1 MKLNIEHKILIPF
14 VILFFISM
22 TVLLATSFVNDYNFI
37 IDNQFRYMDERISE
51 LQRSLDYKIEDNT
64 ISVLTEE
71 EVIREMKAVDIGGL
85 IILKN
90 NDILLNST
98 DYSLDVKA
106 WDLNDDS
113 NSEIHYVGD
122 DYLITG
128 SYYKPFGWTLIL
140 LEDKRDLFYFFYDSY
155 KYNFL
160 TGIIFLTLSL
170 QMTILI
176 AGNIT
181 KPIKKLVK
189 FCALIGK
196 GEYGNKIVLNRGDE
210 IGQLGL
216 AFNQMLEQLD
226 TSMNELISV
235 KNYNQDILNNIEK
248 GIVTFD
254 FNGKILSKNP
264 FADQLIEGFDAYTY
278 EGQDLL
284 SIVEKIVFLT
294 HSEEKSNNKLF
305 EFVRSVDG
313 DKKVLDFYMS
323 IMWEKSGNIRGYIC
337 SFNDITERR
346 KLESRIQRLDRLA
359 TAGRLASGVAH
370 EIRNPLTGMRTSIQV
385 LKKRLKNLL
394 TGNNEIMFD
403 RLIKEIDRINKLISD
418 LLDYS
423 TRSDYKPEEVNI
435 YQSVSDT
442 LALLDDELES
452 RGIFVSIEIDLKEL
466 NFFIDP
472 SHFNQILLNLIKNAM
487 DAVNPNEGVIRIEG
501 RYSDESLAKTELTI
515 SDNGSGISQDLIEKI
530 FDPFFTTKADGTG
543 LGMFV
548 VHELVEQNGG
558 EIDVHG
564 LEGEGTKVVLRFK
577 TGGTQNE

>member
-1 MKLNIEHKILIPF
+1 
-14 VILFFISM
+14 
-22 TVLLATSFVNDYNFI
+22 
-37 IDNQFRYMDERISE
+37 
-51 LQRSLDYKIEDNT
+51 
-64 ISVLTEE
+64 
-71 EVIREMKAVDIGGL
+71 
-85 IILKN
+85 
-90 NDILLNST
+90 
-98 DYSLDVKA
+98 
-106 WDLNDDS
+106 
-113 NSEIHYVGD
+113 
-122 DYLITG
+122 
-128 SYYKPFGWTLIL
+128 
-140 LEDKRDLFYFFYDSY
+140 
-155 KYNFL
+155 
-160 TGIIFLTLSL
+160 
-170 QMTILI
+170 MTILI
-176 AGNIT
+176 AANIT
-181 KPIKKLVK
+181 KPIKKLVE

-196 GEYGNKIVLNRGDE
+196 GEYGNKIVLKRGDE

-264 FADQLIEGFDAYTY
+264 FADQLIEEFDGYTY
-278 EGQDLL
+278 EEQDLL

-294 HSEEKSNNKLF
+294 NSGGKSKNKLF
-305 EFVRSVDG
+305 EFVKIVDG

-323 IMWEKSGNIRGYIC
+323 SMWEKSGNIRGYIC

-394 TGNNEIMFD
+394 SGSNEIMFD
-403 RLIKEIDRINKLISD
+403 RLIKEIDRMNKLISD

-423 TRSDYKPEEVNI
+423 TRSDYKPEKVNI

-452 RGIFVSIEIDLKEL
+452 KGIFVSLEIDLKGL
-466 NFFIDP
+466 NFFIDQ

-487 DAVNPNEGVIRIEG
+487 DAVNPYEGVIRIEG
-501 RYSDESLAKTELTI
+501 RYADESLAKTELII
-515 SDNGSGISQDLIEKI
+515 SDNGSGISQDLAEKI

-548 VHELVEQNGG
+548 VHELVQQNSG

-564 LEGEGTKVVLRFK
+564 VEGEGTRIVLRFK
-577 TGGTQNE
+577 TGGEQNE